1 MRRPLFESST
11 ILLLAWSLVGLRA
24 QAEEPPFDLPLN
36 AAKRLKLLSEF
47 TAGRALLT
55 RMAADQ
61 SLATDDELQRHIG
74 RIVAFDCRWRTSLA
88 DPDDQSKRGDGEEGT
103 TLECVDKN
111 GKSIV
116 PPPEQESF
124 FSEYLVKGKILAID
138 RKKKTIRI
146 ETDLENVVWLR
157 SR

>member
-11 ILLLAWSLVGLRA
+11 ILLLAWSLVGLQA

-36 AAKRLKLLSEF
+36 AAKRLKLLPEF
-47 TAGRALLT
+47 TAGRALLV
-55 RMAADQ
+55 RLAADQ
-61 SLATDDELQRHIG
+61 PAATDDELQRHVG
-74 RIVAFDCRWRTSLA
+74 RTVAFDCRWRTNLA
-88 DPDDQSKRGDGEEGT
+88 DPDDRSRLGDEEEGT
-103 TLECVDKN
+103 TLECVDKK

-116 PPPEQESF
+116 PPPEEENF